1 MNKRKSNKVWGIKSL
16 VINDTRIYTIC
27 VRVNSNS
34 ITHSRVINDPFWKT
48 RHTLGMYNG
57 TSKLEFMHTTL
68 NLDEAVSAINS
79 LTKIL
84 FAHKIAKSLLSEYA
98 LENNVKNEIV
108 RDVISEANKIH
119 KEAASLTFEY
129 PLF

>member
-1 MNKRKSNKVWGIKSL
+1 MKNNNRVWGIKSIA
-16 VINDTRIYTIC
+16 INDVRIYTIC

-34 ITHSRVINDPFWKT
+34 ITLSRVINDPFWKT
-48 RHTLGMYNG
+48 RHTISMHNKI
-57 TSKLEFMHTTL
+57 SKLEFMHTTL

-98 LENNVKNEIV
+98 LGNNVKNEIV
-108 RDVISEANKIH
+108 RDVISEVNKIH
-119 KEAASLTFEY
+119 KEATSLPFNEDI
-129 PLF
+129 F

>member
-1 MNKRKSNKVWGIKSL
+1 MNKRKSSKVWGIKSL

-34 ITHSRVINDPFWKT
+34 ITLSRVINDPFWKT
-48 RHTLGMYNG
+48 RHTISMHNKI
-57 TSKLEFMHTTL
+57 SKLEFMHTTL
-68 NLDEAVSAINS
+68 NLDEAVNAINS

-98 LENNVKNEIV
+98 LGNNVKNEIV
-108 RDVISEANKIH
+108 RDVISEVN
-119 KEAASLTFEY
+119 KEASSLPFEHPY
-129 PLF
+129 F

>member
-1 MNKRKSNKVWGIKSL
+1 MKNNNRVWGIKSIA
-16 VINDTRIYTIC
+16 INDIRIYTIC

-34 ITHSRVINDPFWKT
+34 ITLSRVINDSFWKT

-68 NLDEAVSAINS
+68 NINEAVEAINS

-108 RDVISEANKIH
+108 KDVISEVNKIH
-119 KEAASLTFEY
+119 KEGSSLPFEY

>member
-1 MNKRKSNKVWGIKSL
+1 MKNNNRVWGIKSIT
-16 VINDTRIYTIC
+16 INDIRIYTIC

-34 ITHSRVINDPFWKT
+34 ITLNRVINDPFWKA

-57 TSKLEFMHTTL
+57 NSKLEFMHTTL

-108 RDVISEANKIH
+108 RDVISEVNKIH
-119 KEAASLTFEY
+119 KEAASLPFDDY
-129 PLF
+129 IF

>member
-1 MNKRKSNKVWGIKSL
+1 MKKNNRVWGIKSIA
-16 VINDTRIYTIC
+16 INDVRIYTIC

-34 ITHSRVINDPFWKT
+34 ITLNKVINDPFWKT

-98 LENNVKNEIV
+98 LGNNVKNEII
-108 RDVISEANKIH
+108 RDVISEMNKIH
-119 KEAASLTFEY
+119 QEGATLPFNDYTF
-129 PLF
+129 

>member
-1 MNKRKSNKVWGIKSL
+1 MKKNNRVWGIKSIA
-16 VINDTRIYTIC
+16 INDIRIYTIC

-34 ITHSRVINDPFWKT
+34 ITLSRVINDPFWKT

-98 LENNVKNEIV
+98 LGNNVKNEII
-108 RDVISEANKIH
+108 RDVISEMNKIH
-119 KEAASLTFEY
+119 QEGATLPFNDYTF
-129 PLF
+129 